1 MSFIQ
6 NTADLKT
13 YVSIPAD
20 FQPKRVTP
28 CVIPRGLPIPE
39 GSSGVREV
47 LELLTTPHYKPEENE
62 NSSDELRSI
71 SSSSNPKDPK
81 SPIVA
86 ASGSQGDSQM
96 DFLENFCSPQKAKR
110 KFDSKADNE
119 CGGGPSPAK
128 RPAVVNTMAS
138 GMGKVRYLAKNSS
151 QIRKEF

>member
-1 MSFIQ
+1 MYY
-6 NTADLKT
+6 
-13 YVSIPAD
+13 YVSIPAV

-47 LELLTTPHYKPEENE
+47 LELLTTHHYKPEETE
-62 NSSDELRSI
+62 ESSDELRSI
-71 SSSSNPKDPK
+71 SSSSNPKAPK
-81 SPIVA
+81 SPAVMA

-138 GMGKVRYLAKNSS
+138 GMGKIRYLATNSS
-151 QIRKEF
+151 QIRKRSVLG

>member
-1 MSFIQ
+1 MF
-6 NTADLKT
+6 
-13 YVSIPAD
+13 IPAD

-47 LELLTTPHYKPEENE
+47 LELLTTPHYKPEETE
-62 NSSDELRSI
+62 ESSDELRSI
-71 SSSSNPKDPK
+71 SSSSNPK
-81 SPIVA
+81 SPAVA
-86 ASGSQGDSQM
+86 TSGSQGDSQM

-138 GMGKVRYLAKNSS
+138 GMGKIRYYLATNSI
-151 QIRKEF
+151 QENAVF

>member
-1 MSFIQ
+1 M
-6 NTADLKT
+6 
-13 YVSIPAD
+13 
-20 FQPKRVTP
+20 TP

-47 LELLTTPHYKPEENE
+47 LELLTTPHYKPEETE
-62 NSSDELRSI
+62 ESSDQLKSI
-71 SSSSNPKDPK
+71 SSSSNPK
-81 SPIVA
+81 SPTMA
-86 ASGSQGDSQM
+86 TSGSQGDSQM

-138 GMGKVRYLAKNSS
+138 GMGKIRYLATNSI
-151 QIRKEF
+151 QIRKEFQGNFRSSTSSAC